1 MNLKITS
8 TMMTM
13 MFLLSALAGCTGGD
27 EAVDLDDSDG
37 GYDYASNV
45 DNHRMLMGDVCE
57 SRTYPE
63 HTTGTVSRTS
73 MRMESMQRSPTDP
86 TGP

>member
-37 GYDYASNV
+37 GYDTP
-45 DNHRMLMGDVCE
+45 L
-57 SRTYPE
+57 
-63 HTTGTVSRTS
+63 TS
-73 MRMESMQRSPTDP
+73 TITEC
-86 TGP
+86 